1 LVPADADEAAIQQLI
16 KDWSA
21 RLSAATR
28 RAEAL
33 VGRKPH

>member
-1 LVPADADEAAIQQLI
+1 VPADANDAVTNALLA
-16 KDWSA
+16 DWSA

-33 VGRKPH
+33 VGRTPH